1 MWTTFRRLM
10 IEEIC
15 WIGKD
20 IGDFVKVDFF
30 DKNRF
35 YRFAPP
41 SWILNFQTLRF
52 LIDTSRTN
60 KTHIRFLKFVDFWPF
75 GSENKIFSF
84 LGAILDFAAILDYS
98 SKI

>member
-10 IEEIC
+10 VEEIC

-35 YRFAPP
+35 YRIAPP
-41 SWILNFQTLRF
+41 S
-52 LIDTSRTN
+52 
-60 KTHIRFLKFVDFWPF
+60 
-75 GSENKIFSF
+75 
-84 LGAILDFAAILDYS
+84 
-98 SKI
+98 